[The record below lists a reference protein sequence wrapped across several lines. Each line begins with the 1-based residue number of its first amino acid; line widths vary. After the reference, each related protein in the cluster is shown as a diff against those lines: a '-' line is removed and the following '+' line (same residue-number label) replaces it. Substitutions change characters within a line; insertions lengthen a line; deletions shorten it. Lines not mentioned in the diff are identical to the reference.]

1 MTKLPLLSA
10 HEVIK
15 ALSKADFIQTGQ
27 KGSHIKL
34 KRKHENRSWIVI
46 VPNFDE
52 IPRGTLRSIIR
63 QSGLEQDVFL
73 ELLE

>member
-15 ALSKADFIQTGQ
+15 ALSKVGFIQTAQ

-34 KRKHENRSWIVI
+34 KRKEGERTWIAI
-46 VPNFDE
+46 VPNFNE

-63 QSGLEQDVFL
+63 QSGLDQDEFL
-73 ELLE
+73 ELF